1 MTKQTNN
8 SKQTPIT
15 LPENIKKSLEGWLDS
30 IKSADYCGELAT
42 VDGSKVVR
50 VPTFAVTFAE
60 EEARYVF
67 VFDAAEGLYQCEV
80 IAKRQ
85 ERQRK
90 FGEEVRRLM
99 GEYGFSWELGK
110 VIIKA
115 YPIESTARMNICE
128 KIQEAKEEISNN
140 DQWGVKTQFANEPKE
155 AMLSVI
161 YWYDLHY
168 WLNTRNHQVYNALK
182 NYLFAIN

>member
-15 LPENIKKSLEGWLDS
+15 LPENIKKSLEEWLNPITS
-30 IKSADYCGELAT
+30 TDYCGELAT
-42 VDGSKVVR
+42 VDGGKVVR
-50 VPTFAVTFAE
+50 VPTFAVTFAKD
-60 EEARYVF
+60 EARYVF

-115 YPIESTARMNICE
+115 YPIESTSRMNICE
-128 KIQEAKEEISNN
+128 KIQEAKEKISNN
-140 DQWGVKTQFANEPKE
+140 DQLGWKTEFANDPKE

-168 WLNTRNHQVYNALK
+168 WLNTYNRQVFNALK

>member
-1 MTKQTNN
+1 MN
-8 SKQTPIT
+8 
-15 LPENIKKSLEGWLDS
+15 
-30 IKSADYCGELAT
+30 
-42 VDGSKVVR
+42 
-50 VPTFAVTFAE
+50 
-60 EEARYVF
+60 
-67 VFDAAEGLYQCEV
+67 
-80 IAKRQ
+80 
-85 ERQRK
+85 
-90 FGEEVRRLM
+90 
-99 GEYGFSWELGK
+99 EYGFSWELGK